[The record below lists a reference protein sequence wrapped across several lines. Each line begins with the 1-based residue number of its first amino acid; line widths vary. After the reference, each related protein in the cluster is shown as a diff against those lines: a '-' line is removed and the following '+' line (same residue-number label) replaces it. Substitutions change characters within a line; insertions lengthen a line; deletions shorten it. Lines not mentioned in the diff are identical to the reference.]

1 MVGGATRQIHC
12 NCQQVVSKCHTAR
25 LADTPKYIEVIGR
38 RYSGFDSEHQIFPT
52 MSINDFINQNPKHKL
67 VFTKNEPSG
76 FIFTDLGFE
85 MATLL
90 EGQSLPSVVA
100 SETFESVAVKGMQ
113 VHPVYGRYLA
123 IKNIGILFE
132 PALRLNI
139 RMLFESISHDTL
151 LVVCSDGVIKN
162 DYYYFFNEHTED
174 YGVPVSGLSYLVI
187 E

>member
-1 MVGGATRQIHC
+1 
-12 NCQQVVSKCHTAR
+12 
-25 LADTPKYIEVIGR
+25 
-38 RYSGFDSEHQIFPT
+38 
-52 MSINDFINQNPKHKL
+52 MSINDFINQNPKYKL
-67 VFTKNEPSG
+67 IFTKNEIDG
-76 FIFTDLGFE
+76 LVFTDMGYE
-85 MATLL
+85 MAALL
-90 EGQSLPSVVA
+90 KGQPSPSVVA
-100 SETFESVAVKGMQ
+100 TVTFDSVAAKGMNP
-113 VHPVYGRYLA
+113 HPVYGRYLA

-162 DYYYFFNEHTED
+162 DYYYFNEHTED